1 MQISW
6 PPLWIQDMHGPRD
19 VDVSDRIV
27 GDIYIPWQVKSSY
40 STMSCNLSDNNSV
53 IETRS
58 VEKVAV
64 SLTVYSVQ
72 KLE

>member
-6 PPLWIQDMHGPRD
+6 TPLWIQDMHGPRD
-19 VDVSDRIV
+19 VDVLDRIV
-27 GDIYIPWQVKSSY
+27 GDRYIPWRVKSSY

-58 VEKVAV
+58 AEKVVV